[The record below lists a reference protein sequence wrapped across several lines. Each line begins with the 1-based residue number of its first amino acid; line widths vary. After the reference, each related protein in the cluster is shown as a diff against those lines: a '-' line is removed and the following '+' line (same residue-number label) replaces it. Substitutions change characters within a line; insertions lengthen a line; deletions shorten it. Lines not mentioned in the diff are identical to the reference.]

1 MFASLNCIES
11 SQDKNR
17 GAQQGDSC
25 EFYNSGDFSSG
36 LAICAL
42 ARLARA
48 AGVLRTQSSSGAWL
62 EGYIGPVYTT
72 SINATILQLENGFL
86 PIYQR

>member
-1 MFASLNCIES
+1 MYRMGEEKWAKYYAEIKKQL
-11 SQDKNR
+11 
-17 GAQQGDSC
+17 
-25 EFYNSGDFSSG
+25 
-36 LAICAL
+36 
-42 ARLARA
+42 
-48 AGVLRTQSSSGAWL
+48 LRTQSSSGAWL